1 MRTVLASAALLVGAA
16 FMFVAALGVVRL
28 PDLYTRMQAATKA
41 AAVGVGA
48 IMGAIALS
56 LDSVPVTV
64 RAGLVAVFLLLTA
77 PVAAHAI
84 ARSAHSRGVPLA
96 PGTRVDR
103 GEAGRVERRPRRP
116 AGGEPG
122 GAAPSHAARAARA
135 ADEARG
141 DGSA

>member
-56 LDSVPVTV
+56 LHSVPVTV

-84 ARSAHSRGVPLA
+84 ARSAHTRGVPLA
-96 PGTRVDR
+96 PGTRVER
-103 GEAGRVERRPRRP
+103 GEAGREERRPRRP
-116 AGGEPG
+116 ARGLPGE
-122 GAAPSHAARAARA
+122 AVPSRAARAA